1 MFNVIL
7 CSMFYCCDTIYCKN
21 IICGRYTC
29 CPGLRKYMKDES
41 YILYRPAVTLTLSI
55 LNSFIKLFKST
66 WCNRCVKM
74 QKFFFQI
81 EFFLLFKRTS
91 YFAYVLKKTN
101 ISCNSYV
108 DKLQSNTLMTKVN
121 IVFRPQILK
130 IHILVGEYFRGSI

>member
-55 LNSFIKLFKST
+55 LNSFIQLFKST

-74 QKFFFQI
+74 QKFFFKQNFSCCLKGRHI
-81 EFFLLFKRTS
+81 LHMF
-91 YFAYVLKKTN
+91 KKTN